1 MSWEDTVSV
10 GETTITI
17 VGNLTEDPDL
27 KFTAAGV
34 AAARFTV
41 ASTPRTYD
49 KTTGQWVDGTGM
61 FLRCT
66 VWRELAD
73 HATESLSKGMRVII
87 SGRLRQHNWKNDQG
101 ENRSMLQVEVDEIG
115 PSLRWATAKVT
126 KANRTNGG
134 NGFGAPAQDDQ
145 WATGT
150 PAPSPATAGAG
161 SGFSEEP
168 PF

>member
-17 VGNLTEDPDL
+17 VGNLTEDPEIR
-27 KFTAAGV
+27 FTPAGV
-34 AAARFTV
+34 AMARFTV

-49 KTTGQWVDGTGM
+49 KTTNQWTDGTGM

-66 VWRELAD
+66 AWRELAE
-73 HATESLSKGMRVII
+73 HATDSLTKGTRVVLA
-87 SGRLRQHNWKNDQG
+87 GRLRQHNWKNEQG

-115 PSLRWATAKVT
+115 PSLRFATAKVT
-126 KANRTNGG
+126 KANRTDG
-134 NGFGAPAQDDQ
+134 NGFSAPVQDDQ
-145 WATGT
+145 WNTGT
-150 PAPSPATAGAG
+150 PAPSPATAG

>member
-1 MSWEDTVSV
+1 VSV

-17 VGNLTEDPDL
+17 VGNLTEDPEIR
-27 KFTAAGV
+27 FTPAGV
-34 AAARFTV
+34 AMARFTV

-49 KTTGQWVDGTGM
+49 KTTNQWTDGTGM

-66 VWRELAD
+66 AWRELAE
-73 HATESLSKGMRVII
+73 HAADSLTKGTRVVLA
-87 SGRLRQHNWKNDQG
+87 GRLRQHNWKNEQG

-126 KANRTNGG
+126 KANRTGSG
-134 NGFGAPAQDDQ
+134 NGFGGAPQDDP
-145 WATGT
+145 WNTSA
-150 PAPSPATAGAG
+150 PAPSPATAGG
-161 SGFSEEP
+161 GGGFSEEP

>member
-17 VGNLTEDPDL
+17 VGNLTEDPEIR
-27 KFTAAGV
+27 FTPAGV
-34 AAARFTV
+34 AMARFTV

-49 KTTGQWVDGTGM
+49 KTTNQWVDGTGM

-66 VWRELAD
+66 AWRDLAV
-73 HATESLSKGMRVII
+73 HAADSLTKGTRVVLA
-87 SGRLRQHNWKNDQG
+87 GRLRQHNWKNEQG

-115 PSLRWATAKVT
+115 PSLRFATAKVT
-126 KANRTNGG
+126 KANRTNDS
-134 NGFGAPAQDDQ
+134 NGFGTPAQTDQ

>member
-1 MSWEDTVSV
+1 VSV

-17 VGNLTEDPDL
+17 VGNLTEDPEIR
-27 KFTAAGV
+27 FTPAGV
-34 AAARFTV
+34 AMARFTV

-49 KTTGQWVDGTGM
+49 KTTNQWTDGTGM

-66 VWRELAD
+66 AWRELAE
-73 HATESLSKGMRVII
+73 HAADSLTKGTRVVLA
-87 SGRLRQHNWKNDQG
+87 GRLRQHNWKNEQG

-126 KANRTNGG
+126 KANRTSGG
-134 NGFGAPAQDDQ
+134 NGFGTPAQTDQ

-150 PAPSPATAGAG
+150 PAPSPATAGVTSN
-161 SGFSEEP
+161 SGFGEEP

>member
-1 MSWEDTVSV
+1 VSV

-17 VGNLTEDPDL
+17 VGNLTEDPEIR
-27 KFTAAGV
+27 FTPAGV
-34 AAARFTV
+34 AMARFTV

-49 KTTGQWVDGTGM
+49 KTTNQWTDGTGM

-66 VWRELAD
+66 AWRELAE
-73 HATESLSKGMRVII
+73 HAADSLTKGTRVVLA
-87 SGRLRQHNWKNDQG
+87 GRLRQHNWKNEQG

-126 KANRTNGG
+126 KANRTGGG

-150 PAPSPATAGAG
+150 PAKASATAGAG